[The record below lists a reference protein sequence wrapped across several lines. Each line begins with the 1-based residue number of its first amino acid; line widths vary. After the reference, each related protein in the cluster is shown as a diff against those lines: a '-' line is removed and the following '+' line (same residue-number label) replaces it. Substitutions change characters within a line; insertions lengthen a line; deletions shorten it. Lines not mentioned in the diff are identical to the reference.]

1 MTGRIEASTIQKSG
15 NRTMIRMAST
25 PTMVS
30 ACPMMRRPLYRRGD
44 IVIAHAAAGS
54 PKIQQGGDY
63 KGYKHND
70 THRRAESEIHV
81 PESGLPNVKG
91 QRLCRPQR
99 PTIGHDL
106 HQIESRD
113 GGNHVDRC

>member
-1 MTGRIEASTIQKSG
+1 MKKLSCVGSDKSLRYALNVSCCGSQIGGSWRVSMTGRIEASTIQKSG

-70 THRRAESEIHV
+70 THRR
-81 PESGLPNVKG
+81 
-91 QRLCRPQR
+91 
-99 PTIGHDL
+99 
-106 HQIESRD
+106 
-113 GGNHVDRC
+113 